1 MGLFD
6 KKFCDI
12 CGDKIGLLGNRKLE
26 DGNLCKNC
34 ASKLS
39 PWFSDRRSST
49 VEDIKAQLA
58 YREENQQKVA
68 EFNVTR
74 TLGKEYYVLIDE
86 DHDRFC
92 VTRSRDYRSDNPDIL
107 DFTQVTGCDLDIEE
121 SKTEVK
127 REDAEGKKV
136 SYDPPRYDYSYDFYI
151 DLRVNHPW
159 FDQMRFQINPSS
171 VDIDYGSTMPAA
183 AAAARPTP
191 PAQQGQRPAP
201 PPRGQHPAPGGR
213 PPMKPGA
220 GQHPVMNAAK
230 QAILGGTAASAAY
243 DPSTN
248 AEYQQYV
255 AMGNEIREA
264 ILKERQ
270 EARDTVA
277 EANAPKTAV
286 QCPHCGASTIPDA
299 NGCCEFCGSALGAV
313 LS

>member
-6 KKFCDI
+6 KKYCDV
-12 CGDKIGLLGNRKLE
+12 CGEKIGLLGNRKLE

-34 ASKLS
+34 AAKLS
-39 PWFSDRRSST
+39 PWFSERRSST

-74 TLGKEYYVLIDE
+74 TIGREYMVMLDE
-86 DHDRFC
+86 DHGKFC
-92 VTRSRDYRSDNPDIL
+92 VARSRDIRTGNPDIL
-107 DFTQVTGCDLDIEE
+107 DFTQVTGCDLDIDE

-136 SYDPPRYDYSYDFYI
+136 SYNPPRYDYSYDFYI
-151 DLRVNHPW
+151 NLQVNHPW
-159 FDQMRFQINPSS
+159 FDHMRFRINPSS
-171 VDIDYGSTMPAA
+171 VNIDYGSTMPAA
-183 AAAARPTP
+183 AA
-191 PAQQGQRPAP
+191 RPAP
-201 PPRGQHPAPGGR
+201 PPGGPRPAPGAR
-213 PPMKPGA
+213 PPM
-220 GQHPVMNAAK
+220 GQRPVMDVAKKALFGGAA
-230 QAILGGTAASAAY
+230 AVY

-248 AEYQQYV
+248 AEYRQYV
-255 AMGNEIREA
+255 EMGHEIREA
-264 ILKERQ
+264 ILRERQ
-270 EARDTVA
+270 EARDSIA

-313 LS
+313 VS